1 MRREGWRARRGRAR
15 RSPGCTERTSR
26 SAPRCMAANERV
38 VGDRGVGTVRC
49 ADTPGKLPVGAPVGH
64 TPVFADSHLALCLGP
79 TVIAA
84 AVSTRPSR
92 PEVRLSRTRGST
104 RHLPLAPQCRPGALA
119 RPMQGLGQPCVQC
132 RICRRLPESR
142 RRPHPLYA
150 SDTRHPTLD
159 SRLSTL
165 DPTRSTLATGSLG
178 TCLLPVVADC
188 LSPAA

>member
-1 MRREGWRARRGRAR
+1 MRGESWRARRGRAR

-49 ADTPGKLPVGAPVGH
+49 VDTLGKLPVGAPVGAQ
-64 TPVFADSHLALCLGP
+64 PVFAVSHLALRLGP
-79 TVIAA
+79 TVMAA
-84 AVSTRPSR
+84 ARPSR
-92 PEVRLSRTRGST
+92 PEARLSRTRGST
-104 RHLPLAPQCRPGALA
+104 RHLPLAPQCRPGALT

-132 RICRRLPESR
+132 RISRRRPESR
-142 RRPHPLYA
+142 RRPRPRHA

-165 DPTRSTLATGSLG
+165 ESTRGTLATGSLG